1 MAAPIARLIPLML
14 LMAVGLI
21 GAVGARSVDATED
34 PAKPNFSV
42 GDTPPTSLGI
52 SRNGEAIDTRQFAGK
67 VLVVTFWAS
76 WCAPCR
82 AEIPVLEKIQQFAKV
97 RLQVVAV
104 NIESRDTFRE
114 LHRKLGTM
122 AIKFTNDEL
131 KRAHNAYGVNGIP
144 HMLIIGQDGKIVGVH
159 RGYSEKAIP
168 RLAKEIDQALNQQ
181 FLPVHVEL
189 PPIQ

>member
-1 MAAPIARLIPLML
+1 MTPPIARLITLFL
-14 LMAVGLI
+14 LVVV
-21 GAVGARSVDATED
+21 GAVGGRSADANEA
-34 PAKPNFSV
+34 PAKPKFSV
-42 GDTPPTSLGI
+42 GDTPPVDLGL
-52 SRNGEAIDTRQFAGK
+52 SRDNEKILTTQYAGK

-82 AEIPVLEKIQQFAKV
+82 AEIPVLEKIQQFAKD

-131 KRAHNAYGVNGIP
+131 KRAANAYGVNGIP

-168 RLAKEIDQALNQQ
+168 RLAKEIDQALEQQ
-181 FLPVHVEL
+181 FLPVSIEL
-189 PPIQ
+189 PPIK